1 MFTVL
6 YFALYV
12 GSNFYYQSLQPFTS
26 AYYWKERKNTWLEK
40 ERKDVAHISWIST
53 KIFQASCCET
63 LYFEHAKDTNG
74 CVTQSITSSKPS
86 LANSSSKLV
95 SFQIQCFLAT
105 CFISSAFMLHE
116 LLWTFFRLKGIHA
129 SRLWEL
135 SYLLILNWN
144 DFSTY
149 LRRNIRFVD
158 TKNRS
163 SVISIQTILSKMKL
177 L

>member
-1 MFTVL
+1 MFMVL

-26 AYYWKERKNTWLEK
+26 AYYWKERGNTWLEK

-95 SFQIQCFLAT
+95 SFQIQCFQGT
-105 CFISSAFMLHE
+105 CFISSSFMLYE
-116 LLWTFFRLKGIHA
+116 LLWTFFRLETIRAG
-129 SRLWEL
+129 RLWKL
-135 SYLLILNWN
+135 SYPLILNEN
-144 DFSTY
+144 DLSTY
-149 LRRNIRFVD
+149 LRRSIRFVD
-158 TKNRS
+158 TKKNRCIKK
-163 SVISIQTILSKMKL
+163 VL
-177 L
+177 